1 MSRAARRRSRSNRTA
16 RSPVAPTRAARAT
29 RLATSRLGIGL
40 ALAIQTAAIL
50 GSCTPGPPTPEPIAR
65 QYAAAWEK
73 ADYQTMWALLT
84 DDAKT
89 QVTTAGFVDRLPR
102 IGRSTPSGSATSR
115 ATPCS
120 RCSSSARATRRCGG
134 SPGRRRRSSRASQRA
149 GSCG

>member
-1 MSRAARRRSRSNRTA
+1 M
-16 RSPVAPTRAARAT
+16 APTRAARAT

-84 DDAKT
+84 DDATYRVPSNDQPQSDPKSALFIVEGT
-89 QVTTAGFVDRLPR
+89 Q
-102 IGRSTPSGSATSR
+102 
-115 ATPCS
+115 
-120 RCSSSARATRRCGG
+120 
-134 SPGRRRRSSRASQRA
+134 
-149 GSCG
+149 